1 MNPCWSDSSRFLCH
15 LKWRIISSFLTK
27 TRGWQSRQWK
37 CSLIKKM
44 LINSKLHSP
53 NGHQLPIFIINV
65 VHFKLQ
71 KVRNCQKRQQKEE
84 TDEISR
90 CTGSSRC
97 QSNRTGGKNCGIQNN
112 SANQYVDNTSIL
124 CHAHILFLYILDSWI
139 LANIQTFLYLILK
152 RMPLSDI
159 LDLKSSCPPDVFVD
173 QQKHN
178 NTKERREF

>member
-84 TDEISR
+84 TDEICR
-90 CTGSSRC
+90 CTVSSRC
-97 QSNRTGGKNCGIQNN
+97 QSNRTGGKIAA
-112 SANQYVDNTSIL
+112 SKIIAPINTWTTWASCVTRIFFSWIL
-124 CHAHILFLYILDSWI
+124 NSWI

-152 RMPLSDI
+152 RMTNAVIWHTRSEI
-159 LDLKSSCPPDVFVD
+159 
-173 QQKHN
+173 
-178 NTKERREF
+178 